1 MGQIPLHTCDR
12 VRELV
17 SLSLDG
23 ELSEL
28 DGARVHSHLAVC
40 SGCRTYAAA
49 AAEASRLLRETPLQE
64 LNVPIMLPGRRLA
77 IARRLQVA
85 AAAAALVVTIGLS
98 AAVSTVSSP
107 SRSNTRSTANAAK
120 LRFPEQELRMLQ
132 RASQVRANRIT
143 HRIQL

>member
-1 MGQIPLHTCDR
+1 MGQIPLHTCDQ

-28 DGARVHSHLAVC
+28 DGARMQSHLAVC
-40 SGCRTYAAA
+40 SGCRTYAAGA
-49 AAEASRLLRETPLQE
+49 TEASRLLRETPLEE

-85 AAAAALVVTIGLS
+85 AAAAALVVTVGLS

-107 SRSNTRSTANAAK
+107 SRSQGRSTANAAK

-132 RASQVRANRIT
+132 RASQVRANRVT